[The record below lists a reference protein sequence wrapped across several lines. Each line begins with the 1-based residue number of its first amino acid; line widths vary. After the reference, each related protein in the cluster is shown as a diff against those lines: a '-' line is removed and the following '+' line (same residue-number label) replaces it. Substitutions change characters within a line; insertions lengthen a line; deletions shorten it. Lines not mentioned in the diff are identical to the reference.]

1 MAGQRGDQLI
11 FLGLEK
17 PRKSKDKKEN
27 TNLMQLHTVDR
38 EVYITWAV
46 TTRKT
51 IETFNKAVVER
62 NNPKPKNTHLF
73 IFVDFEQIIWDAGHG
88 FPDLIKYI
96 E

>member
-1 MAGQRGDQLI
+1 M
-11 FLGLEK
+11 
-17 PRKSKDKKEN
+17 EN

-46 TTRKT
+46 TTRKK

-73 IFVDFEQIIWDAGHG
+73 IFVDFKQIIWAAGHG

-96 E
+96 EWKKCL